1 MSAVT
6 VRPTAERELPPMR
19 VKKRRWT
26 SYILPVF
33 TIAMIVYLASPV
45 FMMIAYSFN
54 SGPLSN
60 IDNPRQSAELV
71 CCTLAWW
78 KGILDIDELNSA
90 LLTSILV
97 AIPAAFFATLFG
109 TLIGITL
116 GRYTFSGRAVTNF
129 IIFLAIAVPEIV
141 LGSALLSM
149 FVAVND
155 AQPAGLTLVPGQLTI
170 TLSHIGF
177 SIAFVAITVRARV
190 QGMDSALESAA
201 QDLYATP
208 VKAFYKVTLPLIA
221 PGIVAGFLLAFVLSL
236 DDFVITN
243 FVNGTTNTF
252 PTWVYGASRLGVPPH
267 VNVWGTVLFTIGILV
282 AVANLVASGR
292 SAKKASKA

>member
-1 MSAVT
+1 
-6 VRPTAERELPPMR
+6 
-19 VKKRRWT
+19 
-26 SYILPVF
+26 VF
-33 TIAMIVYLASPV
+33 TIAMIIYLASPV

-54 SGPLSN
+54 AGPLSN

-90 LLTSILV
+90 LLTSVLV

-116 GRYTFSGRAVTNF
+116 GRYRFSGRAVVNF

-155 AQPAGLTLVPGQLTI
+155 AQPGGLTLVPGQLTI

-177 SIAFVAITVRARV
+177 AIAFVAITVRARV

-208 VKAFYKVTLPLIA
+208 VQAFYKVTLPLIA

-267 VNVWGTVLFTIGILV
+267 VNVWGTVLFSIGIV
-282 AVANLVASGR
+282 IAAANLIASGR
-292 SAKKASKA
+292 STRKAAATSNAALQSSV